1 MILVPTLLL
10 CLVGL
15 VFLYSVS
22 IGTILKMKS
31 PPDSLLEPLRP
42 LIQQACWLLVG
53 IVAIFILSRIPA
65 RFYQASAWFWLLS
78 LSGVLIALWV
88 VPGLGAERNG
98 AVRWIEFSVPLLGRV
113 GVQPSEP
120 FKLATLLY
128 FAALYS
134 SASTRRAP
142 HRVCWGK
149 GAYCLIALW
158 LLALLAI
165 ERQPDMGTM
174 LLVFILGAGVSFLGG
189 ASVKKLIALV
199 AGAGLAF
206 VVWVALPHLTGMDQH
221 KTGYRMERIRAM
233 LDPWAYEHDKGY
245 QMVRAQI
252 AVGSGGFARF
262 AIGEGREKRYLPAAE
277 NDYIFATIAE
287 ETGFVGC
294 LVCIGLYAWL
304 IALLLRLWSA
314 TPSRFGRLFVGGL
327 AMWIGLQALIN
338 MGMAIGLLPTV
349 GVPLPFI
356 SAGGSSLISLMAA
369 LGIALAI
376 AREK

>member
-1 MILVPTLLL
+1 
-10 CLVGL
+10 
-15 VFLYSVS
+15 
-22 IGTILKMKS
+22 
-31 PPDSLLEPLRP
+31 
-42 LIQQACWLLVG
+42 
-53 IVAIFILSRIPA
+53 
-65 RFYQASAWFWLLS
+65 
-78 LSGVLIALWV
+78 
-88 VPGLGAERNG
+88 
-98 AVRWIEFSVPLLGRV
+98 
-113 GVQPSEP
+113 
-120 FKLATLLY
+120 
-128 FAALYS
+128 
-134 SASTRRAP
+134 
-142 HRVCWGK
+142 
-149 GAYCLIALW
+149 
-158 LLALLAI
+158 
-165 ERQPDMGTM
+165 
-174 LLVFILGAGVSFLGG
+174 
-189 ASVKKLIALV
+189 
-199 AGAGLAF
+199 
-206 VVWVALPHLTGMDQH
+206 
-221 KTGYRMERIRAM
+221 
-233 LDPWAYEHDKGY
+233 
-245 QMVRAQI
+245 MVRAQI